1 VPYALRSVDDERKLP
16 QGRFG
21 RLARLAA
28 MGVKTGA
35 GALLDRSGAGSAGA
49 AAEVLGTLRGL
60 AAKVG
65 QMASYVDGIV
75 PEGQREA
82 YEASMKALQS
92 AAPRSSAADIRA
104 CVEADLGAPIDR
116 LFTAWSDEPLAS
128 ASIGQ
133 VHVAQLADGREVAVK
148 VQHPGVVQAVESDL
162 ANAGVL
168 EGFVG
173 ALGGKRFETK
183 KIFAVMRERF
193 REELDYRLEAQRLSR
208 FAALHAGDPTVRVP
222 GLVPSHSSL
231 RVLTTELARG
241 ARFDEACAAPIEA
254 RRAWAETMWRFV
266 FKGTLQGRMLNAD
279 PHPGNYIFH
288 ADGVVTFLDYG
299 CIQEIEESHRALAE
313 AVHRAALRRDEAGFA
328 RAVAALVKAKPGALE
343 KLAVAYTRECFQPLF
358 GSPYRIQR
366 SYAASLV
373 DGMKTMGHAARKVPA
388 EEFFPMPPDMLFV
401 NRLQFGFYSVLARLD
416 AEVDYAAVERAFLD
430 APSAGPRAPT
440 QATPEEERR
449 PRTRSA

>member
-1 VPYALRSVDDERKLP
+1 MDDERKVP
-16 QGRFG
+16 QGRMG

-28 MGVKTGA
+28 MGVKSGA
-35 GALLDRSGAGSAGA
+35 GALLDRGGTGSAKY

-82 YEASMKALQS
+82 YEASMKALQA
-92 AAPRSSAADIRA
+92 AAPRSSPAEIRA
-104 CVEADLGAPIDR
+104 CVESELGAPIDS
-116 LFTAWSDEPLAS
+116 LFARWSDEPLAS

-133 VHVAQLADGREVAVK
+133 VHVAQLLDGREVAVK
-148 VQHPGVVQAVESDL
+148 VQHPGVVQAIESDL
-162 ANAGVL
+162 ANAGIL

-183 KIFAVMRERF
+183 KMFAVIRARF
-193 REELDYRLEAQRLSR
+193 REELDYELEATRLSR
-208 FAALHAGDPTVRVP
+208 FAQLHFGDPTVRVP
-222 GLVPSHSSL
+222 RLVRSHSAR

-241 ARFDEACAAPIEA
+241 WSFDQACAAPADA

-266 FKGTLQGRMLNAD
+266 FKGTLRGSMLNAD

-288 ADGVVTFLDYG
+288 PEGAVTFLDYG
-299 CIQEIEESHRALAE
+299 CIQEVEEGHRARAE
-313 AVHRAALRRDEAGFA
+313 NVHRAALARDEQAFA
-328 RAVAALVKAKPGALE
+328 LAVIALVKAKPGALE
-343 KLAVAYTRECFQPLF
+343 KLAVAYTRRCFEPLF
-358 GSPYRIQR
+358 RSPYHILR
-366 SYAASLV
+366 SYAAVLV
-373 DGMKTMGHAARKVPA
+373 DEMKDMALAARKVPPD
-388 EEFFPMPPDMLFV
+388 EFFPMPPDMVFV

-416 AEVDYAAVERAFLD
+416 VEVDYAAVHRGFL
-430 APSAGPRAPT
+430 AASAAPRAPMP
-440 QATPEEERR
+440 ASREEEST